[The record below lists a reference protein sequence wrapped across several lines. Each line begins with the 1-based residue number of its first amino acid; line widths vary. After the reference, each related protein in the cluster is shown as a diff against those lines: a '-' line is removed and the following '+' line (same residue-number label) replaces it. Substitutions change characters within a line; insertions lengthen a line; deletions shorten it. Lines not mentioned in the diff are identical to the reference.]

1 MAPIGGFWSYAHA
14 DDTAESGRIT
24 QLARDV
30 VAQYE
35 MITGDSIDLFL
46 DRDNLEW
53 GDEWRPKIDATLS
66 SVAFFIAI
74 LTPRYFQS
82 KECRRELDFFA
93 RRATDL
99 GVKDLVLPILYVDI
113 AAFRE
118 DEPADPY
125 ISMARSFQWEDWTDL
140 RFAAVDSPD
149 YRRTVANLA
158 ARLADAN
165 SAAETAASTAVP
177 NGTDTDDDDDAP
189 GFVDLVAMAEEALPQ
204 WAANLTA
211 IGEDI
216 TLITESM
223 NKATAKIEEGNKQG
237 RGMTARIAIFQE
249 LAEEIEPPTSDLEIL
264 GGQFSKF
271 LQDVDRGVSALLEK
285 IPEELS
291 SNDVTASEVA
301 TFLQSMKYLADNSEE
316 GLGLLEVMV
325 QNVEPAEKNSRSLRR
340 PLRNL
345 RKALTLIADG
355 RDVMRMWLK
364 KIDAIKHDHPDVATL
379 MEEPS
384 PHD

>member
-1 MAPIGGFWSYAHA
+1 MAPICGFWSYAHA
-14 DDTAESGRIT
+14 DDTAENGRIA

-53 GDEWRPKIDATLS
+53 GDEWKQKIDSTLS

-118 DEPADPY
+118 DTPVDPY

-140 RFAAVDSPD
+140 RFAAADSPE

-165 SAAETAASTAVP
+165 SAAEATTPTVSP
-177 NGTDTDDDDDAP
+177 NDTDTDDDDAP
-189 GFVDLVAMAEEALPQ
+189 GFVDLVAMAEEALPR
-204 WAANLTA
+204 WTANLTS
-211 IGEDI
+211 IGDNI
-216 TLITESM
+216 TLVSEAM
-223 NKATAKIEEGNKQG
+223 NKAKEKIEEGNQQG
-237 RGMTARIAIFQE
+237 RGMAARIAVFQE
-249 LAEEIEPPTSDLEIL
+249 LAEDIESPTGDLEVL

-285 IPEELS
+285 IPEELK

-301 TFLQSMKYLADNSEE
+301 SFLQSMKYLADNSEE
-316 GLGLLEVMV
+316 GLGMLEVMV
-325 QNVEPAEKNSRSLRR
+325 QNIEPAEKNSRSLRR

-355 RDVMRMWLK
+355 REVMRMWLK
-364 KIDAIKHDHPDVATL
+364 KIETIKNDFPAVAAL
-379 MEEPS
+379 MEDPA
-384 PHD
+384 PHG